1 MRGARVPEAGPVG
14 EQPRL
19 AGEYAD
25 GSWLGRRVSTEG
37 PREEPPVRPAVATP
51 APRI

>member
-1 MRGARVPEAGPVG
+1 MRGTRVTEAGRVG
-14 EQPRL
+14 APPCL

-51 APRI
+51 APRV